1 MSEEFFF
8 IPQVEP
14 KIVTKLAFR
23 YRLTDEEF
31 VGIIDAAR
39 TNLSVRA
46 WFETFNMVSQVD
58 LADKRTA
65 DGLQALADLDLLS
78 DERVVEIINTPISP
92 QERP

>member
-31 VGIIDAAR
+31 VGIIDAAQ
-39 TNLSVRA
+39 TSVPVRA
-46 WFETFNMVSQVD
+46 WFETFNMVSQIN

-65 DGLQALADLDLLS
+65 DGLDALVALGLLEE
-78 DERVVEIINTPISP
+78 ERVKEIIEAPIQP
-92 QERP
+92 EERP